1 MLQTKK
7 IQKEFDEFNNNLISR
22 ATKVKKKQFNLPQ
35 KLRQA
40 LKELKTL
47 VQNKDIDIRKVDKG
61 QLILIIDYSQRRK
74 IEESNINQIAG
85 RCSIQESN
93 WQGNRKFVDEQM
105 KKLYHMK
112 FISRDELI
120 GVTGLLPGGANGQL
134 KTKTG
139 GIKFTHATDSNELF
153 SQQRTPYVYP
163 LLKAHKIPLEELR
176 NIKPE
181 EVHTKIPARLVVGMA
196 SCQMSRVQ
204 SWVEHL
210 LTPFSKEYGV
220 FEYTKDSNCIL
231 KEIAFLNQ
239 TVLNE
244 HWDLNKAM
252 IFAVDLKALYPSVKL
267 PLLKVALTSSFQ
279 E

>member
-1 MLQTKK
+1 M
-7 IQKEFDEFNNNLISR
+7 QKEFDEFNNNLISR
-22 ATKVKKKQFNLPQ
+22 ATKVKKKQFNLPK

-74 IEESNINQIAG
+74 IEESNINQIAEL
-85 RCSIQESN
+85 CLSQESN
-93 WQGNRKFVDEQM
+93 WQENRKFVEEHM

-120 GVTGLLPGGANGQL
+120 AVTGLLPGGANGQL

-139 GIKFTHATDSNELF
+139 GTKFTHATDSNELF

-163 LLKAHKIPLEELR
+163 LLKAHKIPLAELR

-220 FEYTKDSNCIL
+220 FEYT
-231 KEIAFLNQ
+231 
-239 TVLNE
+239 
-244 HWDLNKAM
+244 
-252 IFAVDLKALYPSVKL
+252 
-267 PLLKVALTSSFQ
+267 
-279 E
+279 